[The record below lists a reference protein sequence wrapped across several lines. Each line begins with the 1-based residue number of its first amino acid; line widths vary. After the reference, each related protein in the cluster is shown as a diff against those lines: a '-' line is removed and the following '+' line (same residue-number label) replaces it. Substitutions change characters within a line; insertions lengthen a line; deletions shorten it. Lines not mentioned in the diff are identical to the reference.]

1 MAAKEPQ
8 GASLTREDRV
18 RLRGEFER
26 VRKNGA
32 SARGRILALY
42 ECPNGSPRR
51 RLGIAVSKAVGNA
64 VVRNRVKRLIREA
77 FRTGRTAL
85 HAGVDILVVAR
96 APASD
101 ATYAQIAR
109 ELSDLDAKIKQKGG
123 APGPKPAA
131 RRS

>member
-1 MAAKEPQ
+1 MTVKKPQ
-8 GASLTREDRV
+8 GASFTRDDRV

-26 VRKNGA
+26 VRKNGK
-32 SARGRILALY
+32 SARGRVLAIY
-42 ECPNGSPRR
+42 ECPNGTPRR

-77 FRTGRTAL
+77 FRTGRATL
-85 HAGVDILVVAR
+85 SAGVDILVVAR

-109 ELSDLDAKIKQKGG
+109 ELSDLDAKIAQKGG
-123 APGPKPAA
+123 APGQKPPA
-131 RRS
+131 RRG

>member
-1 MAAKEPQ
+1 MATKKPQ

-32 SARGRILALY
+32 GARGRILALY

-77 FRTGRTAL
+77 FRTGRTTLA
-85 HAGVDILVVAR
+85 AGVDILVVAR

-101 ATYAQIAR
+101 ATFAQIAR
-109 ELSDLDAKIKQKGG
+109 ELSDLDAKIVQKGG
-123 APGPKPAA
+123 APGPKPAT